1 MNFKQLFS
9 IFHSFKF
16 NSLYRKTRFATIKN
30 IYQPNVKQLK
40 KNQYDFSI
48 LFFSFFPFLL
58 SFHVSSSFFLS
69 IHFLYV
75 CLFFYRFNG
84 QASLK
89 LFRVNKSVKRAL
101 SSKCLS
107 TTNWYFG
114 SYLLIP
120 YRSTL
125 INVFPNTS
133 KLSANNKQF

>member
-48 LFFSFFPFLL
+48 LFFFPFLT
-58 SFHVSSSFFLS
+58 FFPCLFVFFS
-69 IHFLYV
+69 IYLLPLRF
-75 CLFFYRFNG
+75 FFYRFNR